1 MRDKTVV
8 FYTAL
13 TLLNSADN
21 SIQTELMKQKSL
33 FETPATKRLNA
44 ISSKN
49 NPIIAQA
56 AQNRKDWEL
65 L

>member
-1 MRDKTVV
+1 
-8 FYTAL
+8 
-13 TLLNSADN
+13 
-21 SIQTELMKQKSL
+21 
-33 FETPATKRLNA
+33 LNA

-65 L
+65 LWSVASKAKTPMRLSDCR